1 MGDPS
6 TGSNRL
12 NLAGGINSFGTTI
25 GPLLIAFIMFGSAP
39 ISGTELDALIKT
51 GEIQSAIL
59 PLMIAATIA
68 IIVSLIFE
76 KTVSPM
82 LLFSTILI
90 LIFGS
95 LTIYFNDPF
104 FIKFKVTLVNLIFS
118 LILLIGVY
126 FKKPLL
132 KNLMGSSI
140 QLTDDGWMGLS
151 KRWAYF
157 FLFLA
162 ICNEI
167 VYRNFSDAIWVNF
180 KLFGIMGLTFVFI
193 FTQVFFIQ
201 KNTIEN

>member
-1 MGDPS
+1 MKRSIKP
-6 TGSNRL
+6 L
-12 NLAGGINSFGTTI
+12 IEF
-25 GPLLIAFIMFGSAP
+25 GPLVVFFYYF
-39 ISGTELDALIKT
+39 IKT

-68 IIVSLIFE
+68 IAVSLIFK

>member
-1 MGDPS
+1 MKRS
-6 TGSNRL
+6 
-12 NLAGGINSFGTTI
+12 IK
-25 GPLLIAFIMFGSAP
+25 PLIEFAP
-39 ISGTELDALIKT
+39 LVVFFYYFIKT

-76 KTVSPM
+76 KKVSPM

-167 VYRNFSDAIWVNF
+167 VYRNFSDTIWVNF